1 MKLKGLKVLV
11 TGGTGFLG
19 SHIVERC
26 LADEARVRVFS
37 TAKTVR
43 NIEHL
48 RKNPRLNL
56 ITGDITNL
64 NSLVK
69 ATKGID
75 LVMHFASFTKTNE
88 TYRNPLKDFQINVS
102 GTLLLLEA
110 MRKNN
115 INKIVFASTG
125 KVYGKPQYTP
135 IDENHPIDPVDPY
148 STGKYVCEKYISL
161 YGKIFNLDY
170 IIMRIFGIYGPRQI
184 PKPGSLVGVIS
195 IFVENILN
203 GKGIVIYGDGKL
215 KRDFLYIDD
224 FVNITFSL
232 LNNERWKN
240 TFNIA
245 SGRAI
250 TLNELIK
257 ILANKLKSYK
267 FKVNFKEPLE
277 NDVDLLPDVSFLKA
291 KINYKPT
298 IGLEEGIER
307 YVNWYKQ
314 RVSYGPSSV

>member
-1 MKLKGLKVLV
+1 M
-11 TGGTGFLG
+11 G

-26 LADEARVRVFS
+26 LDEHAQVRVFS
-37 TAKTVR
+37 TGKTFR

-125 KVYGKPQYTP
+125 KVYGKPQYIP

-203 GKGIVIYGDGKL
+203 GKDIIIYGDGKL

-250 TLNELIK
+250 TLNELTK
-257 ILANKLKSYK
+257 ILAKKLKSYK
-267 FKVNFKEPLE
+267 FKINFKEPLE

-307 YVNWYKQ
+307 YINWYKQ
-314 RVSYGPSSV
+314 R

>member
-26 LADEARVRVFS
+26 LDEHAQVRVFS
-37 TAKTVR
+37 TGKTFR

-125 KVYGKPQYTP
+125 KVYGKPQYIP

-203 GKGIVIYGDGKL
+203 GKDIIIYGDGKL

-250 TLNELIK
+250 TLNELTK
-257 ILANKLKSYK
+257 ILAKKLKSYK
-267 FKVNFKEPLE
+267 FKINFKEPLE

-307 YVNWYKQ
+307 YINWYKQ
-314 RVSYGPSSV
+314 R